1 MTIPDEDAVDLRD
14 LRLKPSEV
22 LNCLTA
28 DGRVRPAVRPGY
40 RPRMRAGDGTRRF
53 SDAITALRDEE
64 SW

>member
-28 DGRVRPAVRPGY
+28 DGRVRPVVRPG
-40 RPRMRAGDGTRRF
+40 
-53 SDAITALRDEE
+53 
-64 SW
+64 